1 MDIRKEQHMKKI
13 DLIENQK
20 YNLEDVEL
28 EDVAGGAFPRL
39 PIEKK
44 NNRCCPKCG
53 KFLQVAVCNYVEGRG
68 LELVVSCFDCGIHWI
83 SQEFDRND
91 DIEYIFVDGK
101 FEDNARWHVIPKSF

>member
-53 KFLQVAVCNYVEGRG
+53 KFLQVAVLQLRGRQRPG
-68 LELVVSCFDCGIHWI
+68 AGCFLL
-83 SQEFDRND
+83 
-91 DIEYIFVDGK
+91 
-101 FEDNARWHVIPKSF
+101 